1 MRERHRSSR
10 LDTGPTPMPKKAVL
24 QDPVLGALT
33 CDALTC
39 DVQVYQRRDG
49 HRFSVD
55 DVATAYVAHACVPR
69 PATVLDLGCGL
80 GSVLL
85 HLAWKMPEARLWGV
99 EAQSVS
105 FALLERNVA
114 LNQLESRVRVA
125 HGDLREVARVA
136 ALAPAGGF
144 ALITGTPPYFPVHTA
159 LNAADE
165 QRSYARI
172 EMRGGVEAYIE
183 AAARVLAAAG
193 VLVLCG
199 DARAA
204 GRVHSAASGVG
215 LRVTSTT
222 AIVARED
229 KPVLF
234 SVWTLRAVAE
244 VGALQP
250 MRERRLVIRDRFG
263 NYAEGAHRL
272 RAFSGFPPRDRDPAR
287 V

>member
-1 MRERHRSSR
+1 
-10 LDTGPTPMPKKAVL
+10 MPKKAVL

-33 CDALTC
+33 CDALTR
-39 DVQVYQRRDG
+39 DVRVYQRRDG

-55 DVATAYVAHACVPR
+55 DVATAYVAHACAPR
-69 PATVLDLGCGL
+69 PDTVLDLGCGL

-85 HLAWKMPEARLWGV
+85 HLAWKMPEARLCGI
-99 EAQSVS
+99 EAQSMS

-114 LNQLESRVRVA
+114 LNQLQARVRVA
-125 HGDLREVARVA
+125 HGDLREEAGLD
-136 ALAPAGGF
+136 ALKPPGGF
-144 ALITGTPPYFPVHTA
+144 ALVTGTPPYFPVHTA
-159 LNAADE
+159 LDAADE

-172 EMRGGVEAYIE
+172 EMRGGVEAYVE
-183 AAARVLAAAG
+183 AAARVLAASG

-204 GRVHSAASGVG
+204 GRVRSAASSVG
-215 LRVTSTT
+215 LSVTSTT

-234 SVWTLRAVAE
+234 SVWTLRAATE
-244 VGALQP
+244 VCTMQP
-250 MRERRLVIRDRFG
+250 MRERQLVIRDRLG

-272 RAFSGFPPRDRDPAR
+272 RAFSGFPPREPGN
-287 V
+287 VQV